1 MTRIVR
7 IPILPLKIV
16 NAHLLIGENGCLLI
30 DAGLPGSVKK
40 IEKALSQNGLSFKD
54 IRAIVITHAHVD
66 HAGGAAELRD
76 KSRAPIIAHEGDLPQ
91 FKREAPMK
99 FCPTGWAGK
108 LFFKTPLPRQSFTA
122 FEPDVLLSNG
132 DSFDLSQFGVA
143 GTVKHTP
150 GHTKGSVSVEL
161 VSKEALVG
169 DMVASGILIG
179 GVIRTS
185 HAIRPPFE
193 DDSQA
198 VAKEL
203 LRLVDAGMDRFY
215 LGHGGPLNAREARR
229 HAETLVLKG
238 KRPAVKAVWRNIPS

>member
-1 MTRIVR
+1 LTRIVR

-16 NAHLLIGENGCLLI
+16 NAHLIIGSKGCLLI

-40 IEKALSQNGLSFKD
+40 VEKILLENGLAFKD

-76 KSRAPIIAHEGDLPQ
+76 QSRAPIIAHEGDLPQ
-91 FKREAPMK
+91 FKREVPMT
-99 FCPTGWAGK
+99 FCPTGWAGR
-108 LFFKTPLPRQSFTA
+108 LFFRTPLPRQSYTA

-132 DSFDLSQFGVA
+132 HSFDLSQFGLT

-150 GHTKGSVSVEL
+150 GHTKGSISVEL
-161 VSKEALVG
+161 GSKEALVG

-193 DDSQA
+193 DDPEA
-198 VAKEL
+198 VGREL
-203 LRLVDAGMDRFY
+203 LRLVDAGINRFH
-215 LGHGGPLNAREARR
+215 LGHGGELDAGEVRR
-229 HAETLVLKG
+229 HAEALISMPRRSLVSL
-238 KRPAVKAVWRNIPS
+238 NQS